1 FTRSTAPS
9 NGMDAQRS
17 AGGPLSSPAAAQRC
31 AKGAGLDSG
40 LPDAAQSALPSIAL
54 LCSAPT
60 ADDFAPRPPH
70 PCASASVLNLHQLD
84 GRDPA
89 IKPAQSCCSEMGYRA
104 SSSSFIA
111 SSELAVIWLGQHT
124 ARSIQVRKCARSP
137 SSITPQGIPLGI
149 SSVGVGNPNGYIQRV

>member
-1 FTRSTAPS
+1 MRGLAHFTRSTAPS

-84 GRDPA
+84 GRDLRL
-89 IKPAQSCCSEMGYRA
+89 CSPRDHRTPG
-104 SSSSFIA
+104 
-111 SSELAVIWLGQHT
+111 L
-124 ARSIQVRKCARSP
+124 P
-137 SSITPQGIPLGI
+137 SSDAT
-149 SSVGVGNPNGYIQRV
+149 